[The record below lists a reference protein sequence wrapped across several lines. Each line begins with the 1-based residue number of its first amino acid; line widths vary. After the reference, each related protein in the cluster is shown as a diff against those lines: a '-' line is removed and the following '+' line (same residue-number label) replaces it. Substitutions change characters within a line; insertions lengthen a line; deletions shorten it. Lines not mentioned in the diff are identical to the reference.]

1 MEIPHWV
8 YPIGYNPLTTGYGV
22 IFIGYREMGGGGAGI
37 IKNFKKVLTYG
48 LYFSNIVEKEGV
60 RL

>member
-1 MEIPHWV
+1 
-8 YPIGYNPLTTGYGV
+8 
-22 IFIGYREMGGGGAGI
+22 MGGGRAGI

-60 RL
+60 QL